1 VLHKEGNHWVPDSI
15 NSQGLAFNPA
25 FLNAINT
32 LSHISDVAFTE
43 GNAGMN
49 FELRPG
55 TADGVMQTDMII
67 DSQKLTY
74 VNQLP
79 AWKRFTWPADTE
91 APGANL
97 SWISTQAGTRQYA
110 DIPGAWGWIRLL
122 DKAAVSAYP
131 GVGSSYSLSW
141 KAQDGR
147 TLNYTLRT
155 EAGEGPLALLK
166 LRNFR
171 LPETIFSTTGIA
183 PSDQAPDAASD
194 TEDVLMS
201 TLNALLSACQTEQE
215 PLLVATRERVA
226 QWDSWLQP
234 LSGQSSAGEDPG
246 YDDDFQQMREEVN
259 KLSGADTELI
269 CRLAEKLLTTTAK
282 DIRVATYYC
291 WAKLHREGEQGL
303 AEGLELLAGLLE
315 RFGPQL
321 HPQRDR
327 SRKAALEWLAG
338 SRMTD
343 SLSLYPEVVRIDAM
357 RTTGALLLIAQLTEN
372 EPDETR
378 PELNALYSA
387 LESRL
392 QKAGGVDAVVPQNAS
407 TSETPSAASHSD
419 APAIGRITS
428 GQDLLAQARTLTEYL
443 REQPDGWLSA
453 HHLMKSLRHDTLRAI
468 PAPDAQGRTRIEPP
482 RADQRALLKRLYLQQ
497 NWTEMLETAD
507 STFSR
512 GANHLWLD
520 LQWYIHQALTKSGQ
534 ETLADI
540 IVADLKGLLTR
551 LAGLETLAFSD
562 GTPLRMK

>member
-1 VLHKEGNHWVPDSI
+1 
-15 NSQGLAFNPA
+15 
-25 FLNAINT
+25 
-32 LSHISDVAFTE
+32 
-43 GNAGMN
+43 
-49 FELRPG
+49 
-55 TADGVMQTDMII
+55 
-67 DSQKLTY
+67 
-74 VNQLP
+74 
-79 AWKRFTWPADTE
+79 
-91 APGANL
+91 
-97 SWISTQAGTRQYA
+97 
-110 DIPGAWGWIRLL
+110 
-122 DKAAVSAYP
+122 
-131 GVGSSYSLSW
+131 
-141 KAQDGR
+141 
-147 TLNYTLRT
+147 
-155 EAGEGPLALLK
+155 
-166 LRNFR
+166 
-171 LPETIFSTTGIA
+171 
-183 PSDQAPDAASD
+183 
-194 TEDVLMS
+194 MS
-201 TLNALLSACQTEQE
+201 TLNALLSTCQAEQA
-215 PLLVATRERVA
+215 PLLAATREHVA
-226 QWDSWLQP
+226 QWDNWLLP
-234 LSGQSSAGEDPG
+234 LTGSSPVGEDPG

-303 AEGLELLAGLLE
+303 AEGLELLAGMLE
-315 RFGPQL
+315 RFGTHL

-343 SLSLYPEVVRIDAM
+343 SLFLYPEVVREEAV

-378 PELNALYSA
+378 PELNALYGA
-387 LESRL
+387 LENRL

-407 TSETPSAASHSD
+407 AGENPPPVSYSDVPS
-419 APAIGRITS
+419 IGRITS

-497 NWTEMLETAD
+497 NWAEMLETAD

-520 LQWYIHQALTKSGQ
+520 LQWYIHQALTKSGK
-534 ETLADI
+534 EVLADVI
-540 IVADLKGLLTR
+540 AADLKGLLAR
-551 LAGLETLAFSD
+551 LSGLETLAFSD
-562 GTPLRMK
+562 GTPFADEVTMNWIQQSVLDTSSGWGNDTTSARMSGGNDDILALEPEAMALADSEGPDMALAWLQNRPGVTTARQQWLLRLLMGRIAEQYGKNELAVHLFAELGVRAGEVTLTEWEPELLFEVHARHLKLLRLKAGRSEADKARLIPVMDQLLAGLIAVDPARAAVLCG

>member
-1 VLHKEGNHWVPDSI
+1 
-15 NSQGLAFNPA
+15 
-25 FLNAINT
+25 
-32 LSHISDVAFTE
+32 
-43 GNAGMN
+43 
-49 FELRPG
+49 
-55 TADGVMQTDMII
+55 
-67 DSQKLTY
+67 
-74 VNQLP
+74 
-79 AWKRFTWPADTE
+79 
-91 APGANL
+91 
-97 SWISTQAGTRQYA
+97 
-110 DIPGAWGWIRLL
+110 
-122 DKAAVSAYP
+122 
-131 GVGSSYSLSW
+131 
-141 KAQDGR
+141 
-147 TLNYTLRT
+147 
-155 EAGEGPLALLK
+155 
-166 LRNFR
+166 
-171 LPETIFSTTGIA
+171 
-183 PSDQAPDAASD
+183 
-194 TEDVLMS
+194 MS
-201 TLNALLSACQTEQE
+201 TLNALLSACQTEQA
-215 PLLVATRERVA
+215 PLLTATRERVA

-234 LSGQSSAGEDPG
+234 LSGSSPVGEDPG

-269 CRLAEKLLTTTAK
+269 CRLAEKQLTTTAK

-315 RFGPQL
+315 RFGTQL

-343 SLSLYPEVVRIDAM
+343 SLSLYPEVVRSDAI
-357 RTTGALLLIAQLTEN
+357 RTTGALLLIAGLSEN

-378 PELNALYSA
+378 PELNALYGA
-387 LESRL
+387 LENRL
-392 QKAGGVDAVVPQNAS
+392 QKAGGVDAVVSQNAS
-407 TSETPSAASHSD
+407 TSASHSD

-497 NWTEMLETAD
+497 NWAEMLETAD

-534 ETLADI
+534 DTLADI
-540 IVADLKGLLTR
+540 IAADLKGLLSR
-551 LAGLETLAFSD
+551 LSGLETLAFSD
-562 GTPLRMK
+562 GTPFADEVTLNWIQQSVLDTVGGWGNDTPSAPVTSGHDDILALEPEAVVLADSEGPDAALAWLQNRPGVTTARQQWLLRLLMGRIAEQYGKNELAVHLFAELDERASEVTLSNWEPELLFEVRARHLKLLRLKAGRSEADKVRLNPLMEQLLAGLIAVDPVRASVLCA

>member
-1 VLHKEGNHWVPDSI
+1 
-15 NSQGLAFNPA
+15 
-25 FLNAINT
+25 
-32 LSHISDVAFTE
+32 
-43 GNAGMN
+43 
-49 FELRPG
+49 
-55 TADGVMQTDMII
+55 
-67 DSQKLTY
+67 
-74 VNQLP
+74 
-79 AWKRFTWPADTE
+79 
-91 APGANL
+91 
-97 SWISTQAGTRQYA
+97 
-110 DIPGAWGWIRLL
+110 
-122 DKAAVSAYP
+122 
-131 GVGSSYSLSW
+131 
-141 KAQDGR
+141 
-147 TLNYTLRT
+147 
-155 EAGEGPLALLK
+155 
-166 LRNFR
+166 
-171 LPETIFSTTGIA
+171 
-183 PSDQAPDAASD
+183 
-194 TEDVLMS
+194 MS

-215 PLLVATRERVA
+215 PLLAATRERVA
-226 QWDSWLQP
+226 QWDNWLQP
-234 LSGQSSAGEDPG
+234 LSDSSPAGEEPG

-343 SLSLYPEVVRIDAM
+343 SLSLYPEVVRIDAV
-357 RTTGALLLIAQLTEN
+357 RTTGALLLIEQLTEN
-372 EPDETR
+372 EPDDTR
-378 PELNALYSA
+378 PELNTLYGA

-407 TSETPSAASHSD
+407 ASETPTTASHYD
-419 APAIGRITS
+419 APVIGRITS
-428 GQDLLAQARTLTEYL
+428 GQDLLAQARTLAEYL

-497 NWTEMLETAD
+497 NWVEMLDTAD

-520 LQWYIHQALTKSGQ
+520 LQWYIYQALAKSGQ
-534 ETLADI
+534 DTLAGI
-540 IVADLKGLLTR
+540 IAADLKGLLTR
-551 LAGLETLAFSD
+551 LSGLETLAFSD
-562 GTPLRMK
+562 GTPFADEVTLNWIQQSVMDTTGGWGNDTPSVQMPASNDDILALEPEAVALADSEGPDVALAWLQKRPGVTTDRQKWLLRLLMGRIAEQYGKNELAMHLFAELGDRARDVTLSNWEPELLFEVQARHLKLLRIKAGRTESDKARLHIEMESLLAGLIAIDPARAVVLCG

>member
-1 VLHKEGNHWVPDSI
+1 
-15 NSQGLAFNPA
+15 
-25 FLNAINT
+25 
-32 LSHISDVAFTE
+32 
-43 GNAGMN
+43 
-49 FELRPG
+49 
-55 TADGVMQTDMII
+55 
-67 DSQKLTY
+67 
-74 VNQLP
+74 
-79 AWKRFTWPADTE
+79 
-91 APGANL
+91 
-97 SWISTQAGTRQYA
+97 
-110 DIPGAWGWIRLL
+110 
-122 DKAAVSAYP
+122 
-131 GVGSSYSLSW
+131 
-141 KAQDGR
+141 
-147 TLNYTLRT
+147 
-155 EAGEGPLALLK
+155 
-166 LRNFR
+166 
-171 LPETIFSTTGIA
+171 
-183 PSDQAPDAASD
+183 
-194 TEDVLMS
+194 MS

-226 QWDSWLQP
+226 QWESWLQP

-259 KLSGADTELI
+259 KLSGADTEHI
-269 CRLAEKLLTTTAK
+269 CRLAENLLTTTAK

-291 WAKLHREGEQGL
+291 WAKLHREGEQG
-303 AEGLELLAGLLE
+303 
-315 RFGPQL
+315 
-321 HPQRDR
+321 
-327 SRKAALEWLAG
+327 LAG

-357 RTTGALLLIAQLTEN
+357 RTTGALLLISQLIEN

-419 APAIGRITS
+419 ALAIGRITS

-497 NWTEMLETAD
+497 SWAEMLETAD

-534 ETLADI
+534 GTLSDI
-540 IVADLKGLLTR
+540 IAADLKGLLSR
-551 LAGLETLAFSD
+551 LSGLETLAFSA
-562 GTPLRMK
+562 GTPFADEVTLNWIQQSVLDTTCGWDNDTPSAPVTAGNDDILALEPEAVALADSEGPDAALGWLQTRPGMTTDRQKWLLRLLMGRIAEQYGKNDLAVHLFAELGERARVVTLSDWEPELLFEVQARHLKLLRLKAGRSEADRARLTPVMDQLLAGLIAVGPARAAVLCG

>member
-1 VLHKEGNHWVPDSI
+1 
-15 NSQGLAFNPA
+15 
-25 FLNAINT
+25 
-32 LSHISDVAFTE
+32 
-43 GNAGMN
+43 
-49 FELRPG
+49 
-55 TADGVMQTDMII
+55 
-67 DSQKLTY
+67 
-74 VNQLP
+74 
-79 AWKRFTWPADTE
+79 
-91 APGANL
+91 
-97 SWISTQAGTRQYA
+97 
-110 DIPGAWGWIRLL
+110 
-122 DKAAVSAYP
+122 
-131 GVGSSYSLSW
+131 
-141 KAQDGR
+141 
-147 TLNYTLRT
+147 
-155 EAGEGPLALLK
+155 
-166 LRNFR
+166 
-171 LPETIFSTTGIA
+171 
-183 PSDQAPDAASD
+183 
-194 TEDVLMS
+194 MS
-201 TLNALLSACQTEQE
+201 TLNALISACQIEQE
-215 PLLVATRERVA
+215 PLLAATRERVA
-226 QWDSWLQP
+226 LWDSWLQP
-234 LSGQSSAGEDPG
+234 LSGPSPLGDDPG

-343 SLSLYPEVVRIDAM
+343 SLSLYPEVVRIDAV
-357 RTTGALLLIAQLTEN
+357 RTTGALLLIELLMEN

-378 PELNALYSA
+378 PELNTLYGA

-407 TSETPSAASHSD
+407 ASETPTIASHYD

-428 GQDLLAQARTLTEYL
+428 GQDLLAQARTLAEYL

-497 NWTEMLETAD
+497 NWVEMLDTAD
-507 STFSR
+507 SNFSR

-520 LQWYIHQALTKSGQ
+520 LQWYIHQALTKSGKD
-534 ETLADI
+534 TLADI
-540 IVADLKGLLTR
+540 IAADLKGLLTR
-551 LAGLETLAFSD
+551 LSGLETLAFSD
-562 GTPLRMK
+562 GTPFADEVTLNWIEQGVMDTTGGWGNDTPSVQMPASNDDILALEPEAVALADNEGPDVALAWLQKRPGVTTDRQKWLLRLLMGRIAEQYGKNELAMHLFAELGDRARDVTLSNWEPELLFEVLARHLKLLRIKAGRTESDKARLHTEMESLLAGLIAIDPARAVVLCG